1 MEIKM
6 KKRILEKIAFLKFIR
21 KWHNINKH
29 NTTAPI
35 NKFPISCVSVG
46 KETYGG
52 LYILSFDEQHKLM
65 IGSYCSIA
73 PNVVFL
79 LSADHYS
86 NHISSFPFKVKILG
100 KDAEGVSKGDI
111 KVDDDVWIGYGA
123 TIMSGV
129 HIGQGAIIAAGAVIT
144 KDVPPYAIVAGVPAK
159 VVKYR
164 FSQELIEEIDYSK
177 LEKEDIEKHIGELY
191 IELKDINQLN
201 WMPKKSIRNE
211 RC

>member
-1 MEIKM
+1 M
-6 KKRILEKIAFLKFIR
+6 KKRILEKIAILDFNKNWR
-21 KWHNINKH
+21 KKNKH
-29 NTTAPI
+29 NATAPI

-52 LYILSFDEQHKLM
+52 LYVLSFDKQHRLT

-100 KDAEGVSKGDI
+100 EAVEGVSKGDI
-111 KVDDDVWIGYGA
+111 IVDDDVWIGYGA

-129 HIGQGAIIAAGAVIT
+129 HIGQGAIVAAGAVIT
-144 KDVPPYAIVAGVPAK
+144 KDVPPYTIVAGVPAK

-164 FSQELIEEIDYSK
+164 FSQDLVDELLRIDYSK
-177 LEKEDIEKHIGELY
+177 LQKEDIEKHICELY
-191 IELKDINQLN
+191 VELTDVNQLK
-201 WMPKKSIRNE
+201 WMPKK
-211 RC
+211 